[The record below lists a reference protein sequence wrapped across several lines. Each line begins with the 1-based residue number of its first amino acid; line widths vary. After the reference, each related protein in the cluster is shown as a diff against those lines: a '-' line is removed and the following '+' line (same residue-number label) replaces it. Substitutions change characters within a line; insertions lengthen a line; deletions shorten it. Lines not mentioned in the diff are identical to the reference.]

1 MNNVQKHKN
10 CNSNYFIFYIFYLS
24 RTKLKAWH
32 VARMEMMKK
41 VNRSF
46 VGGRKGRG
54 NLGDFGVDGSHI
66 IKIYLKDMNCED
78 VCLVQLGRGN
88 DH

>member
-1 MNNVQKHKN
+1 
-10 CNSNYFIFYIFYLS
+10 
-24 RTKLKAWH
+24 
-32 VARMEMMKK
+32 MEMMKK